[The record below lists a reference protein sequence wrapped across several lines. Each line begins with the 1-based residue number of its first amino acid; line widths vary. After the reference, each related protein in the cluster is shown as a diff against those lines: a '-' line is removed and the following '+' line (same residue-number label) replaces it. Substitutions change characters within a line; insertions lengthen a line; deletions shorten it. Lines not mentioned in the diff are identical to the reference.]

1 MQRLAKDETTQ
12 LTAVC
17 DVYEPNL
24 EAGLSVA
31 KGKAKA
37 YWRYQELLNAKDI
50 DIVIIATP
58 EHWHSQMVLDALAA
72 GKDVYVEKPIC
83 HTPEQWWWR
92 IPETGLPKAIWPTC
106 LNRF

>member
-31 KGKAKA
+31 KDKAKA
-37 YWRYQELLNAKDI
+37 Y
-50 DIVIIATP
+50 
-58 EHWHSQMVLDALAA
+58 
-72 GKDVYVEKPIC
+72 
-83 HTPEQWWWR
+83 
-92 IPETGLPKAIWPTC
+92 
-106 LNRF
+106 